1 MFFSFVN
8 IIFTDLPE
16 IMESDAPWLAW
27 EAAAAENPTVV
38 NTSVSSLANLFF
50 DLPDVMDHMQKTI
63 DFYIKN
69 GQAPTLEELKGLHK
83 SLDHPY
89 PLVPGLQV
97 SVVTAYVVTII
108 TYWQLILVLL
118 VLLRPYRLIQHLEVL
133 NNFFNDS
140 FTLGKLFIF

>member
-1 MFFSFVN
+1 M
-8 IIFTDLPE
+8 PE

-27 EAAAAENPTVV
+27 EAAAVENPTVV

-50 DLPDVMDHMQKTI
+50 DLPNVMDHMQKTI

-69 GQAPTLEELKGLHK
+69 GQAPTLEELKRLHK

-97 SVVTAYVVTII
+97 SVVSIVTYEI
-108 TYWQLILVLL
+108 TYWQKTV
-118 VLLRPYRLIQHLEVL
+118 
-133 NNFFNDS
+133 NFEDS
-140 FTLGKLFIF
+140 FTLGILLIF

>member
-1 MFFSFVN
+1 MVLTLVTLNNIQLLYFFHFLKSF
-8 IIFTDLPE
+8 FTDLPE

-27 EAAAAENPTVV
+27 EAAAVENPTVV

-50 DLPDVMDHMQKTI
+50 DLPNVMDHMQKTI

-69 GQAPTLEELKGLHK
+69 GQAPTLEELKRLHK

-97 SVVTAYVVTII
+97 SVVTIVT
-108 TYWQLILVLL
+108 
-118 VLLRPYRLIQHLEVL
+118 
-133 NNFFNDS
+133 FD
-140 FTLGKLFIF
+140 FIGAA

>member
-1 MFFSFVN
+1 MWQKSNGLDFSNSGQYSTSVFFHFLKSF
-8 IIFTDLPE
+8 FTDMPE

-27 EAAAAENPTVV
+27 EAAAVENPTVV

-50 DLPDVMDHMQKTI
+50 DLPNVMDHMQKTI

-69 GQAPTLEELKGLHK
+69 GQAPTLEELKRLHK

-97 SVVTAYVVTII
+97 SVVTIVTYKR
-108 TYWQLILVLL
+108 TYWQKTVD
-118 VLLRPYRLIQHLEVL
+118 
-133 NNFFNDS
+133 FD
-140 FTLGKLFIF
+140 FIGAA

>member
-1 MFFSFVN
+1 M
-8 IIFTDLPE
+8 PE

-27 EAAAAENPTVV
+27 EAAAVENPTVV

-50 DLPDVMDHMQKTI
+50 DLPNVMNHMQKTI

-69 GQAPTLEELKGLHK
+69 GQAPTLEELKRLHK

-97 SVVTAYVVTII
+97 SVVSIVTYKRAYLQKTF
-108 TYWQLILVLL
+108 
-118 VLLRPYRLIQHLEVL
+118 
-133 NNFFNDS
+133 NFD
-140 FTLGKLFIF
+140 FIGVA

>member
-1 MFFSFVN
+1 MWLKSNGLDFSNSEQYSTSVFFFSFLK
-8 IIFTDLPE
+8 IIFIDLPE

-27 EAAAAENPTVV
+27 EAAAVENPTVV

-50 DLPDVMDHMQKTI
+50 DLPNVMDHMQKTI

-69 GQAPTLEELKGLHK
+69 GHAPTLEELKRLHK

-97 SVVTAYVVTII
+97 SVETNVTICI
-108 TYWQLILVLL
+108 GRKRLIWILL
-118 VLLRPYRLIQHLEVL
+118 VLLRP
-133 NNFFNDS
+133 
-140 FTLGKLFIF
+140 

>member
-1 MFFSFVN
+1 MWQKSNGLDFSNSEQYSTSVFFHFLKSF
-8 IIFTDLPE
+8 FTDMPE

-27 EAAAAENPTVV
+27 EAAAVENPTVV

-50 DLPDVMDHMQKTI
+50 DLPNVMDHMQKTI

-69 GQAPTLEELKGLHK
+69 GQAPTLEELKRLHK

-97 SVVTAYVVTII
+97 SVVTIVTYKR
-108 TYWQLILVLL
+108 TYWQKTVD
-118 VLLRPYRLIQHLEVL
+118 
-133 NNFFNDS
+133 FD
-140 FTLGKLFIF
+140 FIGAA

>member
-1 MFFSFVN
+1 MWQKSNCLDFSSSVTSVTSVFFHFLKSF
-8 IIFTDLPE
+8 FTDMPE

-27 EAAAAENPTVV
+27 EAAAVENPTVV

-50 DLPDVMDHMQKTI
+50 DLPNVMDHMQKTI

-69 GQAPTLEELKGLHK
+69 GQAPTLEELKRLHK

-97 SVVTAYVVTII
+97 SVVTIVTYKR
-108 TYWQLILVLL
+108 TYWQKTVD
-118 VLLRPYRLIQHLEVL
+118 
-133 NNFFNDS
+133 FD
-140 FTLGKLFIF
+140 FIGAA